1 MDQGLTVSQ
10 AIDAVRKVRDAAAAF
25 PSGAIPSAVDDLR
38 GIVARAVLTARAS
51 GRDYV
56 GQSHLA
62 AAAVAQVRPDLTT
75 VQVFD
80 AVRRVR
86 EHNAV

>member
-1 MDQGLTVSQ
+1 MSQ
-10 AIDAVRKVRDAAAAF
+10 AIEVVRKVRDAAVAI
-25 PSGAIPSAVDDLR
+25 PPVAIPSALDDLQ
-38 GIVARAVLTARAS
+38 GIVARAISMARAS

-56 GQSHLA
+56 AQSHLA
-62 AAAVAQVRPDLTT
+62 AAAVAQVRPDLTP